1 MSHLSNQLQTNRLQ
15 LRPFHQSD
23 VTAIAALCNNYN
35 LYKTTLN
42 LPYPYTEE
50 HAKFWVNSHA
60 EKREQKT
67 AFEFAIVRKDDNVLM
82 GAIGLFHNSANQL
95 AEIGYWLGEVYWN
108 HGYVSEATQAVIRFG
123 FEELKL
129 HKIYAR
135 HLEMNPASGKVMLKT
150 NMKYEGTLRE
160 HIVKEGK
167 HHNLLYYGILKSEY
181 KL

>member
-1 MSHLSNQLQTNRLQ
+1 MIQ
-15 LRPFHQSD
+15 
-23 VTAIAALCNNYN
+23 
-35 LYKTTLN
+35 
-42 LPYPYTEE
+42 
-50 HAKFWVNSHA
+50 
-60 EKREQKT
+60 
-67 AFEFAIVRKDDNVLM
+67 
-82 GAIGLFHNSANQL
+82 
-95 AEIGYWLGEVYWN
+95 
-108 HGYVSEATQAVIRFG
+108 FG

-135 HLEMNPASGKVMLKT
+135 HLEMNPASGKVMMKA